1 MRLNALLA
9 AALIVGTACTSVNA
23 ATDTV
28 TVNVSG
34 TLTRPPCTLT
44 SSKTLTVNFG
54 TIRYDQIAA
63 APMVDIPVT
72 LNCPAN
78 TALNISVKA
87 SNVFQ
92 GSTTQAYAGKDYLA
106 YLMYW
111 NSDNSAVN
119 VTGTKRTLTNLSG
132 SVDLSMKAKLVA
144 LGAMTEG
151 AFSAS
156 SVISIEY
163 L

>member
-78 TALNISVKA
+78 TALSISVKA

-119 VTGTKRTLTNLSG
+119 VTGIKRNLTNLSG

>member
-1 MRLNALLA
+1 MKLSVSLA
-9 AALIVGTACTSVNA
+9 AALMAGLACTAANA
-23 ATDTV
+23 GTDTI

-44 SSKTLTVNFG
+44 SSKALTANFG
-54 TIRYDQIAA
+54 TMRADQVSTGPLIN
-63 APMVDIPVT
+63 IPVT
-72 LNCPAN
+72 LSCPAN
-78 TALNISVKA
+78 SALSISVKA
-87 SNVFQ
+87 SSVIQ
-92 GSTTQAYAGKDYLA
+92 GSNIQAYAGKANLA

-111 NSDNSAVN
+111 SSNNTLID
-119 VTGTKRTLTNLSG
+119 VTGAKRTLTNLSG
-132 SVDLSMKAKLVA
+132 TVDLSMKTKLMT
-144 LGAMTEG
+144 LGTVTEG

>member
-1 MRLNALLA
+1 MKLCVSLA
-9 AALIVGTACTSVNA
+9 AALIAGMASTSAIA
-23 ATDTV
+23 ATDAV

-54 TIRYDQIAA
+54 TMRYDQIAA
-63 APMVDIPVT
+63 AAMIDIPVT

-78 TALNISVKA
+78 SALSISVMA

-92 GSTTQAYAGKDYLA
+92 GSTTQAYAGKDNLA

-111 NSDNSAVN
+111 SDDNSAVN
-119 VTGTKRTLTNLSG
+119 VRGAKRNLTNQSG
-132 SVDLSMKAKLVA
+132 TVDLSMKAKLTA
-144 LGAMTEG
+144 LGAVSEG
-151 AFSAS
+151 TFSAS

>member
-54 TIRYDQIAA
+54 TMRYDQIAA
-63 APMVDIPVT
+63 ASMVDIPVT
-72 LNCPAN
+72 MTCPAN
-78 TALNISVKA
+78 SALSISVKA

-92 GSTTQAYAGKDYLA
+92 GSTTQAYAGKDNLA

-111 NSDNSAVN
+111 SSDNSAVN
-119 VTGTKRTLTNLSG
+119 VTGVKRNLTNQSG
-132 SVDLSMKAKLVA
+132 TVDLSMKAKLTA
-144 LGAMTEG
+144 LGAVTEG
-151 AFSAS
+151 TFNAS
-156 SVISIEY
+156 TVISIEY

>member
-1 MRLNALLA
+1 MKFRLSLA
-9 AALIVGTACTSVNA
+9 AALLGGLVCTSINA

-44 SSKTLTVNFG
+44 SSKALTVNFG
-54 TIRYDQIAA
+54 TMRADQTAA
-63 APMVDIPVT
+63 APVVNIPVT

-78 TALNISVKA
+78 SALSISVKA
-87 SNVFQ
+87 HNVFQ
-92 GSTTQAYAGKDYLA
+92 GSTTQAYAGKDNLA

-119 VTGTKRTLTNLSG
+119 VTGVKRTLTNQSG
-132 SVDLSMKAKLVA
+132 TVDLSMRAKLTA
-144 LGAMTEG
+144 LAPVTEG

>member
-1 MRLNALLA
+1 MTLRLSLA
-9 AALIVGTACTSVNA
+9 AAIIAGMACTSANA

-54 TIRYDQIAA
+54 TMRYDQIAA
-63 APMVDIPVT
+63 ASMVDIPVT
-72 LNCPAN
+72 MTCPAN
-78 TALNISVKA
+78 SALSISVKA

-92 GSTTQAYAGKDYLA
+92 GSTTQAYAGKDNLA

-111 NSDNSAVN
+111 SSDNSAVN
-119 VTGTKRTLTNLSG
+119 VTGVKRNLTNQSG
-132 SVDLSMKAKLVA
+132 TVDLSMKAKLTA
-144 LGAMTEG
+144 LGAVTEG
-151 AFSAS
+151 TFNAS
-156 SVISIEY
+156 TVISIEY

>member
-1 MRLNALLA
+1 MKLCVSLA
-9 AALIVGTACTSVNA
+9 AALIAGMASTSAIA

-54 TIRYDQIAA
+54 TMRYDQIAA
-63 APMVDIPVT
+63 ASMIDIPVT

-78 TALNISVKA
+78 SALSISVMA

-92 GSTTQAYAGKDYLA
+92 GSTTQAYAGKDNLA

-111 NSDNSAVN
+111 SDDNSAVN
-119 VTGTKRTLTNLSG
+119 VRGAKRNLTNQSG
-132 SVDLSMKAKLVA
+132 TVDLSMKAKLTA
-144 LGAMTEG
+144 LGAVSEG
-151 AFSAS
+151 TFSAS

>member
-1 MRLNALLA
+1 MKLCVSLA
-9 AALIVGTACTSVNA
+9 AALIAGMACTSANA
-23 ATDTV
+23 VTDTV

-54 TIRYDQIAA
+54 TMRYDQIAA
-63 APMVDIPVT
+63 APMVDVPVT
-72 LNCPAN
+72 MTCPAN
-78 TALNISVKA
+78 SALSISVMA
-87 SNVFQ
+87 SAVFQ
-92 GSTTQAYAGKDYLA
+92 GSTTQAYAGKNNLA

-119 VTGTKRTLTNLSG
+119 VTGTKRNLTNLSG
-132 SVDLSMKAKLVA
+132 SVNLSMKAKLVA
-144 LGAMTEG
+144 LGATTEG

>member
-92 GSTTQAYAGKDYLA
+92 GSDTQAYAGKDYLA

>member
-78 TALNISVKA
+78 TALSISVKA

-92 GSTTQAYAGKDYLA
+92 GSTTQAYAGKDFLA

-119 VTGTKRTLTNLSG
+119 VTGIKRNLTNLSG

>member
-78 TALNISVKA
+78 TALSISVKA

-119 VTGTKRTLTNLSG
+119 VTGTKRNLTNLSG
-132 SVDLSMKAKLVA
+132 SVNLSMKAKLVA
-144 LGAMTEG
+144 LGATTEG

>member
-1 MRLNALLA
+1 MKLCVSLA
-9 AALIVGTACTSVNA
+9 AALIAGMACTSANA

-44 SSKTLTVNFG
+44 SGKTLTVNFG

-63 APMVDIPVT
+63 ASMVDIPVT

-78 TALNISVKA
+78 TALSISVKA

-92 GSTTQAYAGKDYLA
+92 GSTTQAYAGKDFLA

>member
-78 TALNISVKA
+78 TALSISVKA
-87 SNVFQ
+87 SNVFE

>member
-1 MRLNALLA
+1 MTLRLSLA
-9 AALIVGTACTSVNA
+9 AAIIAGMACTSAYA

-54 TIRYDQIAA
+54 TMRYDQIAA
-63 APMVDIPVT
+63 ASMVDIPVT
-72 LNCPAN
+72 MTCPAN
-78 TALNISVKA
+78 SALSISVKA

-92 GSTTQAYAGKDYLA
+92 GSTTQAYAGKDNLA

-111 NSDNSAVN
+111 SSDNSAVN
-119 VTGTKRTLTNLSG
+119 VTGVKRNLTNQSG
-132 SVDLSMKAKLVA
+132 TVDLSMKAKLTA
-144 LGAMTEG
+144 LGAVTEG
-151 AFSAS
+151 TFNAS
-156 SVISIEY
+156 TVISIEY

>member
-54 TIRYDQIAA
+54 TMRADQITA

-72 LNCPAN
+72 LTCPAN
-78 TALNISVKA
+78 SALSISVKA
-87 SNVFQ
+87 SSVFQ
-92 GSTTQAYAGKDYLA
+92 GSTTQASAGKANLA

-111 NSDNSAVN
+111 KGNNSAVN
-119 VTGTKRTLTNLSG
+119 VTGEKRSLTNQSG
-132 SVDLSMKAKLVA
+132 TVDLSMKAKLTA
-144 LGAMTEG
+144 LGTVSEG

>member
-1 MRLNALLA
+1 MKLCVSLA
-9 AALIVGTACTSVNA
+9 AALIAGMASTSAIA

-63 APMVDIPVT
+63 ASMIDIPVT

-78 TALNISVKA
+78 SALSISVMA

-92 GSTTQAYAGKDYLA
+92 GSTTQAYAGKDNLA

-111 NSDNSAVN
+111 SDDNSAVN
-119 VTGTKRTLTNLSG
+119 VRGAKRNLTNQSG
-132 SVDLSMKAKLVA
+132 TVDLSMKAKLTA
-144 LGAMTEG
+144 LGAVSEG
-151 AFSAS
+151 TFSAS

>member
-9 AALIVGTACTSVNA
+9 AALIAGMACNSANA
-23 ATDTV
+23 VTDTV

-92 GSTTQAYAGKDYLA
+92 GSDTQAYAGKDYLA

-119 VTGTKRTLTNLSG
+119 VRGIKRNLTNLSG

>member
-1 MRLNALLA
+1 MKLRVSLA
-9 AALIVGTACTSVNA
+9 AALIAGMACTSANA

-44 SSKTLTVNFG
+44 SGKTLTVNFG

-63 APMVDIPVT
+63 ASMIDIPVT

-78 TALNISVKA
+78 TALSISVKA
-87 SNVFQ
+87 SSVFQ
-92 GSTTQAYAGKDYLA
+92 GSTTQAYAGKDNFA
-106 YLMYW
+106 YFMSW

-119 VTGTKRTLTNLSG
+119 VTGTKRNLTNLSG
-132 SVDLSMKAKLVA
+132 SVNLSMKAKLVA
-144 LGAMTEG
+144 LGATTEG
-151 AFSAS
+151 SFSAS
-156 SVISIEY
+156 SIISIEY

>member
-1 MRLNALLA
+1 MKLSISLA
-9 AALIVGTACTSVNA
+9 AAFIAGLICTAATA
-23 ATDTV
+23 ATDII

-44 SSKTLTVNFG
+44 SSKALTVNFG
-54 TIRYDQIAA
+54 TMRADQVSAG
-63 APMVDIPVT
+63 PTVNIPVT
-72 LNCPAN
+72 LSCPAN
-78 TALNISVKA
+78 SALSISVKA
-87 SNVFQ
+87 SSVLQ
-92 GSTTQAYAGKDYLA
+92 GSNILAYAGKANLA

-111 NSDNSAVN
+111 SSDNTIID
-119 VTGTKRTLTNLSG
+119 VTGVKRTLTNQSG
-132 SVDLSMKAKLVA
+132 TVDLSMKTKLVA
-144 LGAMTEG
+144 QGTVTEG

>member
-1 MRLNALLA
+1 MRLHLSLA
-9 AALIVGTACTSVNA
+9 AALFAGLACTSAFAV
-23 ATDTV
+23 TDTV

-34 TLTRPPCTLT
+34 TLTRPPCTMT

-54 TIRYDQIAA
+54 SIRYDQIAE

-78 TALNISVKA
+78 SALNISVRA
-87 SNVFQ
+87 SNHFQ
-92 GSTTQAYAGKDYLA
+92 GSDTQAYAGKDNLA
-106 YLMYW
+106 YLMFW
-111 NSDNSAVN
+111 NSDSSAVN
-119 VTGTKRTLTNLSG
+119 VVGAARRLTNLNG
-132 SVDLSMKAKLVA
+132 AVDLSMKAKLTA
-144 LGAMTEG
+144 LGATTEG

-156 SVISIEY
+156 AVISIDY

>member
-54 TIRYDQIAA
+54 TMRYDQIAA
-63 APMVDIPVT
+63 APMVDVPVT
-72 LNCPAN
+72 MTCPAN
-78 TALNISVKA
+78 SALSISVMA

-92 GSTTQAYAGKDYLA
+92 GSTTQAYAGKDNLA

-111 NSDNSAVN
+111 SDDNSAVN
-119 VTGTKRTLTNLSG
+119 VRGAKRNLTNQSG
-132 SVDLSMKAKLVA
+132 TVDLSMKAKLTA
-144 LGAMTEG
+144 LGAVSEG
-151 AFSAS
+151 TFSAS

>member
-28 TVNVSG
+28 SVNVSG

-78 TALNISVKA
+78 TALSISVKA

>member
-1 MRLNALLA
+1 M
-9 AALIVGTACTSVNA
+9 
-23 ATDTV
+23 
-28 TVNVSG
+28 
-34 TLTRPPCTLT
+34 
-44 SSKTLTVNFG
+44 
-54 TIRYDQIAA
+54 
-63 APMVDIPVT
+63 
-72 LNCPAN
+72 
-78 TALNISVKA
+78 
-87 SNVFQ
+87 
-92 GSTTQAYAGKDYLA
+92 
-106 YLMYW
+106 MYW

>member
-78 TALNISVKA
+78 TALSISVKA

>member
-34 TLTRPPCTLT
+34 ALTRPPCTLT

-78 TALNISVKA
+78 TALSISVKA

>member
-1 MRLNALLA
+1 MTLRLSLA
-9 AALIVGTACTSVNA
+9 AAIIAGMACISANA

-54 TIRYDQIAA
+54 TMRYDQIAA
-63 APMVDIPVT
+63 ASMVDIPVT
-72 LNCPAN
+72 MTCPAN
-78 TALNISVKA
+78 SALSISVKA

-92 GSTTQAYAGKDYLA
+92 GSTTQAYAGKDNLA

-111 NSDNSAVN
+111 SSDNSAVN
-119 VTGTKRTLTNLSG
+119 VTGVKRNLTNQSG
-132 SVDLSMKAKLVA
+132 TVDLSMKAKLTA
-144 LGAMTEG
+144 LGAVTEG
-151 AFSAS
+151 TFNAS
-156 SVISIEY
+156 TVISIEY

>member
-78 TALNISVKA
+78 TALSISVKA

-92 GSTTQAYAGKDYLA
+92 GSTTQAYAGKNYLA

>member
-92 GSTTQAYAGKDYLA
+92 GSDTQAYAGKDYLA

-119 VTGTKRTLTNLSG
+119 VTGIKRNLTNLSG